1 MKEKERLWRTSKY
14 EVLSHSEAIYREI
27 QSNVNHQELVWV
39 TARIQEAKKKCPTI
53 GTVTNAYEHMWGY
66 FKKKATD
73 QEREE
78 TFHLLRQYQTGA
90 IEVDHLW
97 RHIATLAINYDVTY
111 IQESTLIAPYVK
123 EEYQ

>member
-1 MKEKERLWRTSKY
+1 MREKDQLWRTSKY

-27 QSNVNHQELVWV
+27 QQSVNDQELSWV
-39 TARIQEAKKKCPTI
+39 AARIQEAKEKCPTI

-73 QEREE
+73 QERKE
-78 TFHLLRQYQTGA
+78 TFHLLHEYQTGA

-97 RHIATLAINYDVTY
+97 RHIAKLSVDYDVTY
-111 IQESTLIAPYVK
+111 IQESSLIAPYVK
-123 EEYQ
+123 EEYE